1 LEKSVGR
8 RHLQPHEV
16 RGAGR
21 RTPRE
26 ERGTMDMKTRHPTLG
41 SLLRA
46 LRARN
51 GWTLK
56 EMSER
61 IAIPVSTL
69 SKVEH
74 DRLTLTYDK
83 LLQLSQRL
91 NIRMSELFADP
102 AAEAEAPVTARR
114 SIGNMEDAVRVNTK
128 NYDYYYLCAELR
140 RKRMIP
146 VYTRIRAKSL
156 EEFGELVRHSGEE
169 YIHVVEGAIIAH
181 TEFYDP
187 VELGRGQS
195 IYIDSTMGHAYIAAK
210 GCKEAVVLAVCSSAD
225 DSLLESLYSLH
236 GDAEPPAAAPAEKNT
251 RDRKRSTSAR
261 KR

>member
-1 LEKSVGR
+1 
-8 RHLQPHEV
+8 
-16 RGAGR
+16 
-21 RTPRE
+21 
-26 ERGTMDMKTRHPTLG
+26 MDMKTRHPTLG

-114 SIGNMEDAVRVNTK
+114 SIGSMDDAVRVNTK

-146 VYTRIRAKSL
+146 VLTRIRAKSVG
-156 EEFGELVRHSGEE
+156 EFGELVHHAGEE
-169 YIHVVEGAIIAH
+169 YIYVIHGRVEIH

-187 VELGRGQS
+187 IVLEAGES
-195 IYIDSTMGHAYIAAK
+195 IYIDSKMGHAYVAAE
-210 GCKEAVVLAVCSSAD
+210 GCEQATVLGVCSSAD
-225 DSLLESLYSLH
+225 EGLMESLLELH
-236 GDAEPPAAAPAEKNT
+236 GDEEVEPIAPADT
-251 RDRKRSTSAR
+251 GRMPSVARARRKGRR
-261 KR
+261 RG